1 MKAAA
6 EIMGD
11 MLVSLRC
18 KCGAPSVLR
27 TRRIPSRSITPR
39 FEHWIEC
46 GMQCEDGPQMLAND
60 TEAEAVESWNQVIE
74 GEK

>member
-6 EIMGD
+6 ALKD
-11 MLVSLRC
+11 MCVSLRC

-27 TRRIPSRSITPR
+27 TRRIPSRSKVR
-39 FEHWIEC
+39 FEHWVEC
-46 GMQCEDGPQMLAND
+46 GMRCEKGPVMLASD
-60 TEAEAVESWNQVIE
+60 SEIEAVEKWNTVIQ